1 MPSRKTSDKNY
12 QDIIKDIDMIAFQG
26 NVKAF
31 FQHFPDPRR
40 RHLYPAWYLILLIL
54 CGYLSGCN
62 TVADIAHFA
71 ELRNTWLNSVLG
83 VSFKPISYDTIWWF
97 LVRVKPDAFKE
108 VMNRWVQALP
118 SSLSDQ
124 LLAIDGK
131 RLRGVSDNEHISHLV
146 ELFAVKSRIVVTQER
161 VPDKSCE
168 RKALPHLLRAIDV
181 RGAIVSMDAHYSYAD
196 TLHLILDAGA
206 DYIVGI
212 KGNQGNLEAEVKNY
226 FDQANAIQ
234 FDSEEFR
241 CHTTL
246 DKGHGRIETRHICVS
261 HDLEWLS
268 QRDEWGF
275 KSLIEVRSERQTGA
289 KIENGILY
297 YGSSREGAPEQFAE
311 WIRGH
316 WGIENGLHYVA
327 DVVFEED
334 ASLANTGNAAE
345 NIALCRRLVMN
356 IVKMFDP
363 ERGMTDARRN
373 ATYEPAYLCGLLSRL
388 FAGNC

>member
-1 MPSRKTSDKNY
+1 MPSRKTTDKIY
-12 QDIIKDIDMIAFQG
+12 QDIIKDIDIIALRED
-26 NVKAF
+26 VKAF

-40 RHLYPAWYLILLIL
+40 RWIYPAWYLILLIL

-62 TVADIAHFA
+62 TIADIAHFA

-83 VSFKPISYDTIWWF
+83 VSFKPLSYDTIWWF
-97 LVRVKPDAFKE
+97 LVRVQPEAFKE
-108 VMNRWVQALP
+108 VMSRWVQALP
-118 SSLSDQ
+118 SPLNDQ

-146 ELFAVKSRIVVTQER
+146 ELFAVKSRIVVAQER
-161 VPDKSCE
+161 VPDKTCE
-168 RKALPHLLRAIDV
+168 RAALPHLLRAIDV
-181 RGAIVSMDAHYSYAD
+181 RGAILSMDAHYSYSD
-196 TLHLILDAGA
+196 DLRLILDASA

-212 KGNQGNLEAEVKNY
+212 KGNQGNLEAEVRNY
-226 FDQANAIQ
+226 FEQAYAIQ
-234 FDSEEFR
+234 YGSEEFE
-241 CHTTL
+241 CHTTI

-261 HDLEWLS
+261 RDLEWLP

-275 KSLIEVRSERQTGA
+275 KSLVEIRSERQVGT
-289 KIENGILY
+289 KTENGILY
-297 YGSSREGAPEQFAE
+297 YGSSREGTPEQFAE

-327 DVVFEED
+327 DVIFEED
-334 ASLANTGNAAE
+334 ASLTNTGNAAE

-363 ERGMTDARRN
+363 ERGIADARRN
-373 ATYEPAYLCGLLSRL
+373 AMYEPAYLCGLLSRL
-388 FAGNC
+388 FARNC